1 MFTLHDELSD
11 DNCELSDCFQ
21 GPFYTVLKNKNITSR
36 ICSCEHHKEIH
47 NSNNQFV
54 LIHSSSLLKPWTNFV
69 IDNFQLK
76 IITCFPWFL
85 PLSYPPNTNNSPFN
99 VAEHERKTWVSLS
112 ILNSNFSV
120 MLPEVHVIGNPY
132 YTDLIL
138 TVGLNENG
146 WPGWT
151 TIKRQYSRLLG
162 FTAIVVIT
170 WATQATIFLVNES
183 WKWLLI
189 SLTNLAWTVR
199 ELNFEAWNASSFTV
213 SIIFTIQNTLTQRF
227 AVHWETSIKIE
238 VVFLLKMVKIF
249 R

>member
-1 MFTLHDELSD
+1 M
-11 DNCELSDCFQ
+11 
-21 GPFYTVLKNKNITSR
+21 
-36 ICSCEHHKEIH
+36 
-47 NSNNQFV
+47 
-54 LIHSSSLLKPWTNFV
+54 
-69 IDNFQLK
+69 
-76 IITCFPWFL
+76 
-85 PLSYPPNTNNSPFN
+85 
-99 VAEHERKTWVSLS
+99 AEQERKTWVSLS

-146 WPGWT
+146 WPGRT
-151 TIKRQYSRLLG
+151 TIKRQYSSLLR

-189 SLTNLAWTVR
+189 SLANLAWTVW

-213 SIIFTIQNTLTQRF
+213 SIIFAIQNTLTQRF
-227 AVHWETSIKIE
+227 AIHWETSIEIE
-238 VVFLLKMVKIF
+238 VVFLLKYKGPKVFYIKISIAPI
-249 R
+249 RII